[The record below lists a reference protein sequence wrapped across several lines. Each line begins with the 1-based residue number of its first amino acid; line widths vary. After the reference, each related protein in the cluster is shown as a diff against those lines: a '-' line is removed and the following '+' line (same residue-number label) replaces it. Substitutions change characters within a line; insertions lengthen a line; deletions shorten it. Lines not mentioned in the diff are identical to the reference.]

1 MTQPLWLPSF
11 GLTIGCSMARYL
23 QRPRS
28 AALLALTCAGLA
40 LLSSGPASAETCTF
54 LQPVGGDGTSP
65 IVNKRIQAGNPFGRA
80 NWNTD
85 FFVTAPYTR
94 YKLFFTANSSESAS
108 YPIEAFLKFT
118 DGSNLRVFNQ
128 TITPKPGTGGHITV
142 PGYPTKTT
150 SQVNIKVGSGS
161 NQAAT
166 GFSYRISVQGCR

>member
-1 MTQPLWLPSF
+1 MCPSVERVA
-11 GLTIGCSMARYL
+11 LSVAMALRRCARL
-23 QRPRS
+23 GF
-28 AALLALTCAGLA
+28 LALMALGSTGLA
-40 LLSSGPASAETCTF
+40 VLCSSPATAETCTF

-65 IVNKRIQAGNPFGRA
+65 IVSKRIQAGNPFGRS

-85 FFVTAPYTR
+85 FFVTAPYQR
-94 YKLFFTANSSESAS
+94 YKLFFTANSSVSAS
-108 YPIEAFLKFT
+108 YPIEAYLKFS
-118 DGSNLRVFNQ
+118 DGSNLRVFNS
-128 TITPKPGTGGHITV
+128 TVTPKPGTGGHITL

>member
-1 MTQPLWLPSF
+1 MAF
-11 GLTIGCSMARYL
+11 ARCLTPGRLTARL
-23 QRPRS
+23 S
-28 AALLALTCAGLA
+28 AVAALACASLA
-40 LLSSGPASAETCTF
+40 LLNTGAARAETCTF
-54 LQPVGGDGTSP
+54 LQPVGGDGSSP
-65 IVNKRIQAGNPFGRA
+65 IVSKRIQAGNPFGRA

-94 YKLFFTANSSESAS
+94 YKLFFTANSSVSAS
-108 YPIEAFLKFT
+108 YPVEAYLKFT
-118 DGSNLRVFNQ
+118 DGSNLRVFNN
-128 TITPKPGTGGHITV
+128 TITPRPGTGGHITV

>member
-1 MTQPLWLPSF
+1 MLLRLSRRCAAAF
-11 GLTIGCSMARYL
+11 
-23 QRPRS
+23 S
-28 AALLALTCAGLA
+28 ALACAGLA
-40 LLSSGPASAETCTF
+40 LAASGPARAETCTF

-65 IVNKRIQAGNPFGRA
+65 IVSKRIQAGNPFGRA

-94 YKLFFTANSSESAS
+94 YKLFFTANSSESGS
-108 YPIEAFLKFT
+108 YPIEAYLKFT
-118 DGSNLRVFNQ
+118 DGSNLRVFDK
-128 TITPKPGTGGHITV
+128 TVTPRPGTGGSIAV